1 MSDAKRWN
9 ISPTSWDG
17 FMVDAEDGDY
27 VLASDYDALSAR
39 CEELERRLAGAWV
52 VRELEWKEDG
62 ERQCH
67 ADTAIGRI
75 VIRQQYY
82 DQKWWVDAPT
92 RYSSSELYDSLAA
105 AKAAAQEWFND
116 KTTAGLRRVV

>member
-1 MSDAKRWN
+1 MNDTVDRFYQATGEW
-9 ISPTSWDG
+9 
-17 FMVDAEDGDY
+17 MVKA
-27 VLASDYDALSAR
+27 ADYDALSAR
-39 CEELERRLAGAWV
+39 CDELERRLAGAWV

-92 RYSSSELYDSLAA
+92 RYSSSELYDSLDA
-105 AKAAAQEWFND
+105 AKAAAQEWFR
-116 KTTAGLRRVV
+116 LRLSSALQPALK